1 MNDAKFE
8 DLFNRQL
15 DELFD
20 AENQIAKALPKMIA
34 AASSEDLAGALQ
46 EHLDQTKEQ
55 IRRLET
61 IFGGIGEQP
70 GGSRK
75 STGME
80 GLLTE
85 SERLVRDFQKSAV
98 LDAGLIGVA
107 QKVEQYEIS
116 AYRMV
121 RGIAEILS
129 QQNTVE
135 LLQETMDE
143 ELGMA
148 EDLEDFAEAILT
160 GEDPREELE
169 TEIGM
174 SGSEPA

>member
-1 MNDAKFE
+1 MNNAKFE

-20 AENQIAKALPKMIA
+20 AESQIAAGLPKMIA
-34 AASSEDLAGALQ
+34 AASSEDLARALQ

-61 IFGGIGEQP
+61 IFEAMGDQP
-70 GGSRK
+70 GSGK
-75 STGME
+75 SAGMAGLITE
-80 GLLTE
+80 GD
-85 SERLVRDFQKSAV
+85 RLVADLQKSPV
-98 LDAGLIGVA
+98 LDAGLIGAA
-107 QKVEQYEIS
+107 QKVEQYEIA
-116 AYRMV
+116 AYRMA

-129 QQNTVE
+129 QQDTAD
-135 LLQETMDE
+135 LLQETLDE
-143 ELGMA
+143 EMAMA

-160 GEDPREELE
+160 GEDPGEELE